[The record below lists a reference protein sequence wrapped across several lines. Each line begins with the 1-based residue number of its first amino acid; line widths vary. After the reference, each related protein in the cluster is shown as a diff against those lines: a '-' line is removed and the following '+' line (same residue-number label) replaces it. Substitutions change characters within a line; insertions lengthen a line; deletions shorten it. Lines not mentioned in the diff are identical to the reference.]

1 MELRS
6 FLLSFLM
13 LFSLFDV
20 ASSGPVSG
28 GACAAACTVALG
40 SCHVAATM
48 SAMVGRADYSEAKKA
63 CDVIFCYVHSWLL
76 CTFSFTNSM
85 NHNQQATTKRVVI
98 FFHFFQISFFLSIN
112 CMSFSHLTAHFFH
125 CSSIFNMPIN

>member
-1 MELRS
+1 MFVRSASVDFTSISYFHFVLSEQLATHLLNKMKRRS

-13 LFSLFDV
+13 LFSLFDF
-20 ASSGPVSG
+20 ASSGPVAG

-63 CDVIFCYVHSWLL
+63 CDVIFAT
-76 CTFSFTNSM
+76 CTVGCS
-85 NHNQQATTKRVVI
+85 AL
-98 FFHFFQISFFLSIN
+98 FLSP
-112 CMSFSHLTAHFFH
+112 T
-125 CSSIFNMPIN
+125 P